1 MTKAMLFNTE
11 SITRTYISLVF
22 FFVWCLYGCVT
33 NLWDQY
39 GYNLMHAGVEA
50 LGERSQ
56 FHLDGSDTSKFAQ
69 IGKSEPGTGK
79 EDYTDVF
86 RYKGNLYAMKHPG
99 MFFLGA
105 FVYKPMSLAGLRYER
120 EYNLT
125 TAIVSWLSSGL
136 LGALVVSLL
145 FSQALGEGLGYHG
158 ALIVAFSLGMGSLF
172 FPYSGVLH
180 HDFLASCMLYFA
192 YYLSFGPQ
200 ERILRRPSRFFYAG
214 LLAGFAFTTSAFSL
228 LFLLPFLIAMSCAKG
243 LKLTV
248 FFLSGYVLGAMPLLF
263 YDTVCF
269 GNPFILPNQAARDLT
284 VIPSITLEG
293 LWEKFQWYFI
303 SPRFA
308 LWSFCPAFYF
318 AAFGLISRAVKGKA
332 DSIILIGGNILLALW
347 ALSIPTHGGASFG
360 PRYLLAGLPF
370 LAVGL
375 IPVMKWLEDRRRI
388 MRDTWRYLVWL
399 VLGLSFAAGI
409 VICSSGALRG
419 SMYGM
424 EPHPFLYR
432 LIIGLGL
439 SQSPETPGA
448 FPLLYPIVFIASL
461 VFYFLPKHTVR
472 LVFPE
477 RT

>member
-1 MTKAMLFNTE
+1 MLFNTE
-11 SITRTYISLVF
+11 SITRTYIAVVF

-56 FHLDGSDTSKFAQ
+56 FHLEGSATLKFAQ
-69 IGKSEPGTGK
+69 IEKAQSGSGK
-79 EDYTDVF
+79 EDHTDVF
-86 RYKGNLYAMKHPG
+86 WYKGHLYAIKHPG

-105 FVYKPMSLAGLRYER
+105 FVYKPMSLLGLRYER

-125 TAIVSWLSSGL
+125 TAIVSWLTSGV

-145 FSQALGEGLGYHG
+145 FSQALGEGLPYHG
-158 ALIVAFSLGMGSLF
+158 ALIVAFTLGIGSLF

-180 HDFLASCMLYFA
+180 HDFLASCMLYLA

-200 ERILRRPSRFFYAG
+200 ERILRRTSRFFYAG

-228 LFLLPFLIAMSCAKG
+228 LFLLPFFLSLACTRG
-243 LKLTV
+243 WKLTV
-248 FFLSGYVLGAMPLLF
+248 TFLGGYILGVLPLLF
-263 YDTVCF
+263 YDTICF
-269 GNPFILPNQAARDLT
+269 GNPFILPNRAAQDIF
-284 VIPSITLEG
+284 VMPSITREG

-303 SPRFA
+303 NPRFA

-318 AAFGLISRAVKGKA
+318 AALGLIARAVKGKG
-332 DSIILIGGNILLALW
+332 DSIILIGGNLLLVLW

-360 PRYLLAGLPF
+360 PRYLLPGLPF
-370 LAVGL
+370 LTVGL
-375 IPVMKWLEDRRRI
+375 IPVMKWLENRRRI
-388 MRDTWRYLVWL
+388 MRDTWRYLVWV
-399 VLGLSFAAGI
+399 VLGFSFAVGV

-424 EPHPFLYR
+424 EQHPFIYR

-448 FPLLYPIVFIASL
+448 FPLFYPIVFIVSL
-461 VFYFLPKHTVR
+461 AFYFLPKHTIR
-472 LVFPE
+472 LIFPE